1 MSEIATPGQLRMSYW
16 RWAMATVP
24 TIVLL
29 GSLSGLLSNS
39 GYGNR
44 WFAALDLPAIT
55 PPGWVFGTVWP
66 ILYICLGLSLAMVL
80 HARGAKGRGFALTL
94 FLVQLVANFAW
105 SPLFFGAHQVTSAF
119 YLIVFILMVTIA
131 TAFAFAPIRKAAAW
145 LLVPYMVWLSFAA
158 ILNFQIDQRNPDAET
173 LAPAAASTQIG
184 IGKGA
189 SPDEGL

>member
-1 MSEIATPGQLRMSYW
+1 MTEIATPGQLRMSYL
-16 RWAMATVP
+16 RWAMITVP
-24 TIVLL
+24 AIVLV

-55 PPGWVFGTVWP
+55 PPGWVFATVWP
-66 ILYICLGLSLAMVL
+66 ILYACLGLSLAMVL
-80 HARGAKGRGFALTL
+80 HARGAKGRGFALLL
-94 FLVQLVANFAW
+94 FFVQLIANLAW
-105 SPLFFGAHQVTSAF
+105 SPLFFGSHQVTSAL
-119 YLIVFILMVTIA
+119 YLIIFILMVTIA

-145 LLVPYMVWLSFAA
+145 LLVPYMAWLFFAA

-184 IGKGA
+184 
-189 SPDEGL
+189 